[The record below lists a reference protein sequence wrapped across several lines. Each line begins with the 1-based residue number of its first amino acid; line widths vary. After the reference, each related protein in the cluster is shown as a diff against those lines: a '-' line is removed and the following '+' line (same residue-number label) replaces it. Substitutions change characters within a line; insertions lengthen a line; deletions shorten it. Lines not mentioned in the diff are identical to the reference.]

1 MLKFIPLGGANE
13 VGASCYY
20 LNLNGTGIILDSGIH
35 PRKKGGEA
43 FPKFDLINPL
53 PVDFCLISHA
63 HQDHIGSLPFLIK
76 QFPHI
81 RTYTTPQTI
90 QIAQNTLHNSVRIIQ
105 DQLSEFENFVP
116 YTHEEIDLLLR
127 SVVDKEYEMTFSL
140 QGLRHNDSGAV
151 QITFLN
157 AGHVL
162 GSAGTLIECSNHRIF
177 YTGDIML
184 SSQTLM
190 KGAALPKTKINTL
203 ILESTYG
210 SVDSN
215 NIGDWNTQLKSFA
228 KKANKVFAAGGSI
241 LVPLFAF
248 GKAQEFLAF
257 IYHLMLKGLLTE
269 VNIYTG
275 GLSRSISRVYDNNRF
290 IVNRN
295 QTDMELINIPQFNL
309 YEIEDY
315 NHFKKNHGF
324 VLASSGMMIE
334 NTTSFNLAKYWLKQK
349 SFSIFMV
356 GYQDPT
362 TPGYIVANSKRDDI
376 IKLTDYSEPQKVHCE
391 IQNFSFPSHSKRE
404 DLLHIVKKLKPDK
417 VILIHGDDASRDWLG
432 YEILKNFKNV
442 KVHLAETGKA
452 IEL

>member
-275 GLSRSISRVYDNNRF
+275 G
-290 IVNRN
+290 
-295 QTDMELINIPQFNL
+295 
-309 YEIEDY
+309 
-315 NHFKKNHGF
+315 
-324 VLASSGMMIE
+324 E